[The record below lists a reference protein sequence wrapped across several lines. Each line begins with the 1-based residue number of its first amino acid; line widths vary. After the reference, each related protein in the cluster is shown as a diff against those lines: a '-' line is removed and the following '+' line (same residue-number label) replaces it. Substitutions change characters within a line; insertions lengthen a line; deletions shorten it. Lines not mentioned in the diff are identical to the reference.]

1 MTRRIVVIANRLPV
15 SWDGE
20 GWVTSPGGLVRALEP
35 VLQKAEGSWVGWS
48 GNTGDALEPFEHD
61 GIEQR
66 PVTLTDDELDSFYY
80 GFCNSALWPLYHD
93 AVVSPQ
99 FHRHHWRPYQR
110 VNDRYA
116 RVAAEA
122 LRSGDIAWVQDY
134 QLQLVPGMLRELRDD
149 VTIGFYL
156 HIPFPP
162 IELFSRL
169 PWRTQIIE
177 GLLGADVLAFQTR
190 ASVHNFARAAR
201 KFGGAT
207 SVGRN
212 ELRWNGRLIKLQRAP
227 IAIDTDHFERIARSD
242 AVQERAGDLRHE
254 LGDVEHIILGVDR
267 LDYTKGIDL
276 RLKAFAGLLE
286 QTLDH
291 PRRYAFVQVAVPS
304 RESVPA
310 YQDLRSEIEQLVGR
324 INGDYGEPG
333 WSPVS
338 YLYRSL
344 PLEELIAYYVAA
356 DVMMVTPLR
365 DGMNLVAKEYVACR
379 RGLPGVLVLSE
390 FAGAAE
396 QLKSAVIVNPYD
408 VDSVTD
414 SLRDATE
421 MDYGQARIRMQR
433 LRRTVQREDVFK
445 WAGDCLAELEAF

>member
-1 MTRRIVVIANRLPV
+1 MTRRIVVVANRLPV

-20 GWVTSPGGLVRALEP
+20 QWATSPGGLVRALEP
-35 VLQKAEGSWVGWS
+35 VLQRARGSWVGWS
-48 GNTGDALEPFEHD
+48 GNTGETPEPFEHD

-66 PVTLTDDELDSFYY
+66 PVSLSDEELELFYY

-93 AVVSPQ
+93 AVVSPV
-99 FHRHHWRPYQR
+99 FHRHHWRPYQQ
-110 VNDRYA
+110 VNERYA
-116 RVAAEA
+116 RVAAET
-122 LRSGDIAWVQDY
+122 LQSGDIAWVQDY
-134 QLQLVPGMLRELRDD
+134 QLQLVPGLLRHLRTDI
-149 VTIGFYL
+149 TIGFYL

-169 PWRTQIIE
+169 PWRRQVIE
-177 GLLGADVLAFQTR
+177 GMLGADVLAFQTR
-190 ASVHNFARAAR
+190 ASVQNFARAAR
-201 KFGGAT
+201 RFAGAD
-207 SVGRN
+207 SIGRY
-212 ELRWNGRLIKLQRAP
+212 ELKWNGRLIKLQRAP
-227 IAIDTDHFERIARSD
+227 IAIDTDHFERIARSEP
-242 AVQERAGDLRHE
+242 VQKRAGDLRHE
-254 LGDVEHIILGVDR
+254 LGDVQHIILGVDR

-286 QTLDH
+286 QTADE

-304 RESVPA
+304 RESVTA
-310 YQDLRSEIEQLVGR
+310 YQELRSEIEQLVGR
-324 INGDYGEPG
+324 INGDFGMPG

-344 PLEELIAYYVAA
+344 ALEELIAYYVAA
-356 DVMMVTPLR
+356 DVMLVTPLR

-396 QLKSAVIVNPYD
+396 QLKSAVIVNPHD

-414 SLRDATE
+414 SLRKATE
-421 MDYGQARIRMQR
+421 MNYGEARIRMQR

-445 WAGDCLAELEAF
+445 WASDCLAELEAF